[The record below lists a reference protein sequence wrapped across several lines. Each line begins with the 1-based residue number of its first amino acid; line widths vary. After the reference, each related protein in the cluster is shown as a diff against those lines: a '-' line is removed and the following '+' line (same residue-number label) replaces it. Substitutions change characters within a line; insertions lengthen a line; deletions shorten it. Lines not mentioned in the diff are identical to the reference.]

1 MKEVLAFEV
10 MICLTKDQNKAV
22 TLRCFFFKNKLYSFK
37 NLVSFI

>member
-22 TLRCFFFKNKLYSFK
+22 TLRWFFSRTN
-37 NLVSFI
+37 FIHLKI